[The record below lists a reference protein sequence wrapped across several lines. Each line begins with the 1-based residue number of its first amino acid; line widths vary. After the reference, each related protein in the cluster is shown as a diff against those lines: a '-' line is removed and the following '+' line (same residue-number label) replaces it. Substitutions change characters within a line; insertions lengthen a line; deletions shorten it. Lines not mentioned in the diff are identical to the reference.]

1 MPTKFK
7 PSQDIR
13 DRQTGKITTQHFWIK
28 NIKQEELF
36 EYINSD
42 NGKPK
47 VKQKCR
53 NELARRGIKIVKRI
67 KEATANS

>member
-7 PSQDIR
+7 QSQAIR
-13 DRQTGKITTQHFWIK
+13 DRKTGKMTTQHFWIK

-47 VKQKCR
+47 IKQKCR
-53 NELARRGIKIVKRI
+53 NELARRGIKIVRVAKSV
-67 KEATANS
+67 E

>member
-28 NIKQEELF
+28 GMPKSELF
-36 EYINSD
+36 EYINSS

-47 VKQKCR
+47 IKQKCR
-53 NELARRGIKIVKRI
+53 NELSRRGIKIVMVPKGEEI
-67 KEATANS
+67 

>member
-7 PSQDIR
+7 QSQAIR

-47 VKQKCR
+47 IKQKCR
-53 NELARRGIKIVKRI
+53 NELARRGIKIVRVAKSV
-67 KEATANS
+67 E

>member
-7 PSQDIR
+7 QSQAIR
-13 DRQTGKITTQHFWIK
+13 DRKTGKITTQHFWIK

-47 VKQKCR
+47 IKQKCR
-53 NELARRGIKIVKRI
+53 NELARRGIKIVRVAKSV
-67 KEATANS
+67 E